1 MSFFLLVN
9 KARYIEDKVLYRKK
23 MTHLN
28 LVFFF
33 FFPLCTSHFFPYR
46 VNWKVDPRR
55 ERGWMGTKVAE
66 VKS

>member
-1 MSFFLLVN
+1 MFFFLLVN
-9 KARYIEDKVLYRKK
+9 KARYIEDKVLYRKN
-23 MTHLN
+23 MIHLN

-33 FFPLCTSHFFPYR
+33 FPLCTSRFFLYR

-55 ERGWMGTKVAE
+55 ERRWMGTKVAE